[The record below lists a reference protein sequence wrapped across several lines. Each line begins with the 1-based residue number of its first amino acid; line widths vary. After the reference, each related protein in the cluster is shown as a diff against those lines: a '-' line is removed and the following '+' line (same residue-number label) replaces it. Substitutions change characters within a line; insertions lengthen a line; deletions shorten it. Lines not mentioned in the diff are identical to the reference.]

1 MSIKY
6 RSEIDGLRAIA
17 VLLVIFNHLGVNYFS
32 GGFVGVDIFFVIS
45 GFLITSIIKQEI
57 EENNFSFG
65 NFYKKRVLRLAP
77 AYFLVLAVTTIVMSF
92 LAAPNDFMA
101 YIKSAL
107 YSSGFIANIYMWQNL
122 GGYFSSSANMTPL
135 LHLWSLGI
143 EEQFYLIWPIVLI
156 LLTKFIPKFRFILII
171 IAIILSIVVSQI
183 IANIAPSIAY
193 FLLPFRAFELLIGA
207 AIAFIPIRKNSLV
220 CSNLA
225 SILGLALIIYS
236 ALTFSEKTV
245 FPGVN
250 ALLPCLGTA
259 LIIYFCRDGIIQKAL
274 SIKPMN
280 FIGKISYP
288 LYLWHWPLIVFLNY
302 YYIEINFLV
311 GTLTFILTLLLSW
324 LTFEFVEKK
333 FIKYKTSKTSNV
345 ILKGYG
351 VPLSITIICS
361 LLVFNLNGIPQR
373 FSQSLLEKD
382 AAIFSKSDEIRAAC
396 IDGGAKNLPDPEN
409 CKLGVEKDEI
419 DLLLIGDSH
428 ANHFAPMIDV
438 FTKDANLRGF
448 DITQN
453 STLFLPHLDRYSMLD
468 KKEILAS
475 KFKSRNDE
483 LINHLSTHKYKYV
496 VLAGSYAD
504 SYTASVF
511 KSKDSNILGNSVFL
525 KGVKESIELVYKNGA
540 KPVLIVGSPKIK
552 NYDQTCPLRKEM
564 YGLSINCDISRLEHD
579 AHFAKW
585 KKDIEIVKE
594 AYPDLIVIDPPAVMC
609 NVEKCFT
616 ELKGIPLYKDIGHL
630 NSVGA
635 ALIGEL
641 YLEEYGNPLKDI

>member
-92 LAAPNDFMA
+92 LAAPNDFIN
-101 YIKSAL
+101 YIESVL

-122 GGYFSSSANMTPL
+122 GGYFSSSADMTPL

-156 LLTKFIPKFRFILII
+156 LLTKYIPRFRFILII
-171 IAIILSIVVSQI
+171 IAIVLSVIASQI
-183 IANIAPSIAY
+183 LANIAPSIAY
-193 FLLPFRAFELLIGA
+193 FLLPFRAFELLLGA
-207 AIAFIPIRKNSLV
+207 ALAFIPVRKNSLTY
-220 CSNLA
+220 SNLA
-225 SILGLALIIYS
+225 GLLGLTLIIYS
-236 ALTFSEKTV
+236 ALSFSEKTV
-245 FPGVN
+245 FPGMN
-250 ALLPCLGTA
+250 ALFPCLGTA
-259 LIIYFCRDGIIQKAL
+259 IVIYFCRVGVFQKAL

-302 YYIEINFLV
+302 YYIEIDFLV
-311 GTLTFILTLLLSW
+311 GTTTFILTLLLSW
-324 LTFEFVEKK
+324 LTFEFVEKQ
-333 FIKYKTSKTSNV
+333 FIKYKASKTSNV

-361 LLVFNLNGIPQR
+361 LVVFNLNGVPQR
-373 FSQSLLEKD
+373 FDQMLLEKD
-382 AAIFSKSDEIRAAC
+382 AAIFSKSNEIRAAC
-396 IDGGAKNLPDPEN
+396 IDGGANNLPSPEN
-409 CKLGVEKDEI
+409 CKLGVEKEEI

-438 FTKDANLRGF
+438 FARDANLRGY
-448 DITQN
+448 DVTQN
-453 STLFLPHLDRYSMLD
+453 STLFLPYLDRYSQD
-468 KKEILAS
+468 GKEVLAS

-483 LINHLSTHKYKYV
+483 LINHLNSHKYKYV

-504 SYTASVF
+504 SYKASIF
-511 KSKDSNILGNSVFL
+511 KSKDLNVTKEDVFL
-525 KGVKESIELVYKNGA
+525 KGVNDSIELVYKNGA
-540 KPVLIVGSPKIK
+540 KPILVIGSPKIK
-552 NYDQTCPLRKEM
+552 KYDQTCPVKKDM
-564 YGLSINCDISRLEHD
+564 YGLSINCNIDRVEHE
-579 AHFAKW
+579 AHFSKW
-585 KKDIEIVKE
+585 KQDVEKIK
-594 AYPDLIVIDPPAVMC
+594 ANYPNLTIIDPTAVMC
-609 NVEKCFT
+609 NKKECFS
-616 ELKGIPLYKDIGHL
+616 ELNGIPLYKDRGHL
-630 NSVGA
+630 NSIGA
-635 ALIGEL
+635 NLIGEL
-641 YLEEYGNPLKDI
+641 YLKKYGNPFKII